1 MKGVLHMCEYG
12 ISCSCRQCRHAIRE
26 DVYVV
31 GCLLEEEEL
40 QREEEMMRSHT
51 DDEDECCEEQ

>member
-1 MKGVLHMCEYG
+1 MCEYG
-12 ISCSCRQCRHAIRE
+12 IACSCRQCRHAIRE

-40 QREEEMMRSHT
+40 QREEEMMSVY
-51 DDEDECCEEQ
+51 EDEEDCDCND